1 MQRSKK
7 IKEPTP
13 EEYTTLV
20 EAAEFWDKH
29 EFDRLLEIYRSL
41 DSRSYGDSVVTSTI

>member
-7 IKEPTP
+7 IKEPIP
-13 EEYTTLV
+13 EEFTTLI

-29 EFDRLLEIYRSL
+29 DLIDYWKFTNPLIHGATETAS
-41 DSRSYGDSVVTSTI
+41 

>member
-7 IKEPTP
+7 IKEPIP
-13 EEYTTLV
+13 EEFTTLK

-29 EFDRLLEIYRSL
+29 DLTDYWCSEKK
-41 DSRSYGDSVVTSTI
+41 G